1 MPISEMSDEEIIVK
15 LQGLTPSNPD
25 FNSVEKR
32 YAEEIYNRYY
42 KQAYYL
48 SRYYGLSHNDAEDA
62 AQESFIKLFRNIR
75 SFNAELKFKPWF
87 LKLVFNKVKDRYG
100 SLKKNRYK
108 DLEETEET
116 EAGNDNRP
124 HDKIIEK
131 FHVQEFIGSIIDRLP
146 LKYKKV
152 ILLRIYGEMKFED
165 IAESTGVSV
174 RQVRNRLD
182 KALGLVKAALE
193 EKKWIR

>member
-15 LQGLTPSNPD
+15 MQGLTSSNPD
-25 FNSVEKR
+25 FSNVEKR

-75 SFNAELKFKPWF
+75 SFNNQLKFKPWF
-87 LKLVFNKVKDRYG
+87 LKLVLNKVKDRYG
-100 SLKKNRYK
+100 SLKKTSYK
-108 DLEETEET
+108 DLDDTDET
-116 EAGNDNRP
+116 AVGNDNRP

-152 ILLRIYGEMKFED
+152 ILLRIYGEMKFEE
-165 IAESTGVSV
+165 IAKSTGVSV

-182 KALGLVKAALE
+182 KALGMIRASLE